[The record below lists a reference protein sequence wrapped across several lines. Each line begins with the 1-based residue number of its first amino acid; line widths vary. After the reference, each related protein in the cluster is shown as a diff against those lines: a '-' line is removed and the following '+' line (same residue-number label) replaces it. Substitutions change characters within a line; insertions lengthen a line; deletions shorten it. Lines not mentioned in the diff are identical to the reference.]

1 MSQVPSQMG
10 IVHVVNT
17 LQQLV
22 AMLAERTRYVPDQP
36 FEGIV
41 AQGWIGDQ
49 PVPRPPWGPFKNAN
63 DAIDYVNAK
72 RRKQRGR
79 RELDPNADSFYFCNE
94 NFRMEFITQRE
105 FLGRIAAQIATLSS
119 SIVVAATATPVPPP
133 TAELEPFSNI
143 VVLSSINME
152 KLSHEPPAS

>member
-1 MSQVPSQMG
+1 MAFVFNVATNSWSFWDWG
-10 IVHVVNT
+10 ANT
-17 LQQLV
+17 
-22 AMLAERTRYVPDQP
+22 
-36 FEGIV
+36 G
-41 AQGWIGDQ
+41 
-49 PVPRPPWGPFKNAN
+49 
-63 DAIDYVNAK
+63 DYVNAK

-133 TAELEPFSNI
+133 TAELEPF
-143 VVLSSINME
+143 
-152 KLSHEPPAS
+152 KLQVEGAAAAALATLESL